1 MSNAPPVGIR
11 VPKDVLVLVDAVA
24 ERRGLFRS
32 QWILEAVEHQLREEI
47 GFSRLPSPDEAS
59 KPGQRGGS

>member
-1 MSNAPPVGIR
+1 MSNTPPVGIR
-11 VPKDVLVLVDAVA
+11 VPKEVLVLVDAVA

-47 GFSRLPSPDEAS
+47 GFSRLPRRREKGRHDQGADS
-59 KPGQRGGS
+59 